1 MCSIFVREKNCR
13 NYGGNV
19 LSDTSGLG
27 CTNSTLIKCHVI
39 ENCLKFIFIV
49 LLMSFDTTI
58 YMYDFASIESIKVRG
73 GGRNS
78 TKRNPK
84 ICSPESVFQTCT
96 FLVLIIKFVK
106 NEFSTHINGC
116 QK

>member
-73 GGRNS
+73 GGG
-78 TKRNPK
+78 TQPK
-84 ICSPESVFQTCT
+84 EIQ
-96 FLVLIIKFVK
+96 KFVRLK
-106 NEFSTHINGC
+106 VYFRHVLFWYLS
-116 QK
+116 